1 MGLNLQI
8 ATGDSPPPK
17 VMQTF
22 DAAFHVFSDDQT
34 EMLDFFAKKSVTQQ
48 CVQWTGHVRRS
59 KMNIDPLHRHSSY
72 SNDQTTI

>member
-8 ATGDSPPPK
+8 ATGDSPPK

-34 EMLDFFAKKSVTQQ
+34 EMLDFFAEKV
-48 CVQWTGHVRRS
+48 
-59 KMNIDPLHRHSSY
+59 
-72 SNDQTTI
+72 

>member
-1 MGLNLQI
+1 MGLNLQM

-34 EMLDFFAKKSVTQQ
+34 EMLDFFAEKV
-48 CVQWTGHVRRS
+48 
-59 KMNIDPLHRHSSY
+59 
-72 SNDQTTI
+72 